1 MKKNV
6 SVVPADNIIVVD
18 GIAREVVFSV
28 DSGIRALQWY
38 GDGGHVEYGDG
49 SHRVLALNQFD
60 TYLAPLVALWEK
72 AAPVPAAPINNFHVI
87 LGLKKQEIR
96 EKADEA
102 IKQFNACYSS
112 CEANTWPMQEAGARI
127 LCGSEALARNG
138 LVAFILT
145 QEHLRKEAVALV
157 EELAAGRHIPAY
169 DLAEAILTK
178 AHRLASYSELI
189 FAEQRGL
196 LKSLQQTAE
205 LAGVEESEDNLHAF
219 EVVYTGYEDFALINP
234 SVLPDAKYG

>member
-1 MKKNV
+1 M
-6 SVVPADNIIVVD
+6 
-18 GIAREVVFSV
+18 
-28 DSGIRALQWY
+28 
-38 GDGGHVEYGDG
+38 
-49 SHRVLALNQFD
+49 
-60 TYLAPLVALWEK
+60 
-72 AAPVPAAPINNFHVI
+72 I
-87 LGLKKQEIR
+87 LGLKEQEIR

-127 LCGSEALARNG
+127 LCGSEGLARNG

-189 FAEQRGL
+189 FAEQRGFL
-196 LKSLQQTAE
+196 ESLQQTAE
-205 LAGVEESEDNLHAF
+205 LAGAEESEHNVQAF
-219 EVVYTGYEDFALINP
+219 EVMYTGYEDFECVKP
-234 SVLPDAKYG
+234 SILSDAEHE